1 MRCWTVCFRTSPS
14 LRGSGLKSLKQWSTS
29 LILSLPLYEGVDWN
43 FCQTP
48 VQSKSLWSPSLRG
61 SGLKFSNKVIVKKGL
76 TVSLFTREWIEIRV
90 PRTHPQSLQVSLF
103 TREWIEIGSLLAWI
117 GTIWVSLFTREW
129 IEICKKEI
137 AFVPNGCLPL
147 YEGVDWNRSTS
158 RTCRGSGASPSLRG
172 SGLKFRQ

>member
-1 MRCWTVCFRTSPS
+1 M
-14 LRGSGLKSLKQWSTS
+14 
-29 LILSLPLYEGVDWN
+29 
-43 FCQTP
+43 
-48 VQSKSLWSPSLRG
+48 
-61 SGLKFSNKVIVKKGL
+61 L

-172 SGLKFRQ
+172 SGLKFVTVAFCIIATQKVSLFTREWIEISIPTTQNQQENVSLFTREWIEIANS